1 MTTYLEK
8 PLIKKAL
15 NDIISFHKDQVDK
28 QDIPIIFHLMDVAYI
43 CHKKYGY
50 LDYEYY
56 QGTQTTPLDVTQ
68 LICVALLHDILEDTH
83 ATESYLRD
91 NYPSEIV
98 DAVVI
103 LTRKF
108 DESYTE
114 YIYRVKENKLATNVK
129 LCDLE
134 HNIIKCY
141 SKSEFKTLKDRYVN
155 ALTILNK

>member
-8 PLIKKAL
+8 PLIKTAL
-15 NDIISFHKDQVDK
+15 TDIISFHKDQVDK
-28 QDIPIIFHLMDVAYI
+28 QDIPIIFHLTDVAYI
-43 CHKKYGY
+43 CHKKYSY

-56 QGTQTTPLDVTQ
+56 QETQKSPLDVTQ

-91 NYPSEIV
+91 KYPKEIV

-103 LTRKF
+103 LTRKL
-108 DESYTE
+108 DESYFE
-114 YIYRVKENKLATNVK
+114 YIERVKENKLATYVK

-141 SKSEFKTLKDRYVN
+141 SKPEFQNLKERYVK
-155 ALTILNK
+155 ALSILNK